1 MTVMFKEVTLTGTP
15 YERGLQYGQSCKEEI
30 AVSVRNYQ
38 ALFALRKK
46 LTWEQA
52 QRLSRRYLP
61 AIRALGDDYIDEMQG
76 IADGAGITFDEV
88 LAINARTELLHTSLS
103 ADDLVQE
110 CTAFAAMA
118 PATKNGTVLAGQ
130 TWDFTLLQRQA
141 VVIVRIPGDGT
152 RPGLLFFPEAGM
164 IGGKGMNSAGLS
176 LTLNALRAKEHGSGL
191 PVHFRMRRILECATL
206 HQAYEQA
213 VRGTMPSA
221 ANLMMTHRD
230 GIALDV
236 ELDPSGVDVLLPQRG
251 VLVHTNHFIG
261 PKMSLTHDH
270 AGSGSTYIRLQRAQ
284 QLFCEKQELTL
295 EDAQAAFRDHK
306 GYPTSICAHPVNP
319 ATPVTVDQ
327 NATNFGLVMDLT
339 HLEAWLAWGN
349 PCENPFV
356 KISV

>member
-1 MTVMFKEVTLTGTP
+1 MMFKEVTLTGTP
-15 YERGLQYGQSCKEEI
+15 YERGLKYGQTCKEEI
-30 AVSVRNYQ
+30 AISVCNYRD
-38 ALFALRKK
+38 LFALRKK

-52 QRLSRRYLP
+52 QQLSRRYLP
-61 AIRALGDDYIDEMQG
+61 AIRALDEAYIDEMQG

-88 LAINARTELLHTSLS
+88 LTINARTELLHTGLS

-118 PATKNGTVLAGQ
+118 PTTKDDVVLAGQ

-141 VVIVRIPGDGT
+141 VVIVRIPAEGN

-176 LTLNALRAKEHGSGL
+176 LTLNALRTKEHGEGL
-191 PVHFRMRRILECATL
+191 PVHIRMRRILECTTL
-206 HQAYEQA
+206 NQAYEHA
-213 VRGTMPSA
+213 VRGAMPSA
-221 ANLMMTHRD
+221 ANLMMTHKD
-230 GIALDV
+230 GVALNV
-236 ELDPSGVDVLLPQRG
+236 ELDPSAIDVLLPQQG
-251 VLVHTNHFIG
+251 VLVHTNHFLG
-261 PKMSLTHDH
+261 PKNLITHDH

-284 QLFCEKQELTL
+284 QLFCDKHDLTM
-295 EDAQAAFRDHK
+295 EDAQSAFRDHK

-319 ATPVTVDQ
+319 ATPVTITQ

-339 HLEAWLAWGN
+339 HLEVWLAWGN

-356 KISV
+356 KITV

>member
-1 MTVMFKEVTLTGTP
+1 MMFKEVTLIGTP
-15 YERGLQYGQSCKEEI
+15 YERGLQYGKVCKDEI
-30 AVSVRNYQ
+30 AISVRNYRD
-38 ALFALRKK
+38 LFALRKN

-52 QRLSRRYLP
+52 QQLSRRYLP
-61 AIRALGDDYIDEMQG
+61 AIRALDEAYVEEMQG
-76 IADGAGITFDEV
+76 IADGAGIAFDEV
-88 LAINARTELLHTSLS
+88 LAINARTELLHTGLS

-118 PATKNGTVLAGQ
+118 PATKDGVVLTGQ

-141 VVIVRIPGDGT
+141 VVIVRIPAEGN

-176 LTLNALRAKEHGSGL
+176 LTLNALRTKEHGEGL
-191 PVHFRMRRILECATL
+191 PVHIRMRRILECTTL
-206 HQAYEQA
+206 NQAYEHA
-213 VRGTMPSA
+213 VRGAMPSA
-221 ANLMMTHRD
+221 ANLMMTHKD
-230 GIALDV
+230 GVALNV
-236 ELDPSGVDVLLPQRG
+236 ELDPSAIDVLLPQQG
-251 VLVHTNHFIG
+251 VLVHTNHFLG
-261 PKMSLTHDH
+261 PKNLLTHDH

-284 QLFCEKQELTL
+284 QLFCDKHGLTM

-319 ATPVTVDQ
+319 ATPVTITQ

-356 KISV
+356 KITV

>member
-1 MTVMFKEVTLTGTP
+1 MMFKEVTLTGTP
-15 YERGLQYGQSCKEEI
+15 YERGLKYGQTCKEEI
-30 AVSVRNYQ
+30 AISVRNYRD
-38 ALFALRKK
+38 LFALRKK

-52 QRLSRRYLP
+52 QQLSRRYLP
-61 AIRALGDDYIDEMQG
+61 AIRALDEAYIDEMQG

-88 LAINARTELLHTSLS
+88 LTINARTELLHTGLS

-118 PATKNGTVLAGQ
+118 PTTKDDVVLAGQ

-141 VVIVRIPGDGT
+141 VVIVRIPAEGN

-176 LTLNALRAKEHGSGL
+176 LTLNALRTKEHGEGL
-191 PVHFRMRRILECATL
+191 PVHIRMRRILECTTL
-206 HQAYEQA
+206 NQAYEHA
-213 VRGTMPSA
+213 VRGAMPSA
-221 ANLMMTHRD
+221 ANLMMTHKD
-230 GIALDV
+230 GVALNV
-236 ELDPSGVDVLLPQRG
+236 ELDPSAIDVLLPQQG
-251 VLVHTNHFIG
+251 VLVHTNHFFG
-261 PKMSLTHDH
+261 PKNLLTHDH
-270 AGSGSTYIRLQRAQ
+270 ADSGSTYIRLQRAQ
-284 QLFCEKQELTL
+284 QLFCDKHGLTM

-319 ATPVTVDQ
+319 ATPVTITQ

-339 HLEAWLAWGN
+339 HLEVWLAWGN

-356 KISV
+356 KITV

>member
-1 MTVMFKEVTLTGTP
+1 MMFKEVTLTGTP
-15 YERGLQYGQSCKEEI
+15 YERGLKYGQTCKEEI
-30 AVSVRNYQ
+30 AISVRNYRD
-38 ALFALRKK
+38 LFALRKK

-52 QRLSRRYLP
+52 QQLSRRYLP
-61 AIRALGDDYIDEMQG
+61 AIRALDEAYIDEMQG

-88 LAINARTELLHTSLS
+88 LTINARTELLHTGLS
-103 ADDLVQE
+103 ADDLMQE

-118 PATKNGTVLAGQ
+118 PTTKDDVVLAGQ

-141 VVIVRIPGDGT
+141 VVIVRIPAEGN

-176 LTLNALRAKEHGSGL
+176 LTLNALRTKERGEGL
-191 PVHFRMRRILECATL
+191 PVHIRMRRILECTTL
-206 HQAYEQA
+206 NQAYEHA
-213 VRGTMPSA
+213 VRGAMPSA
-221 ANLMMTHRD
+221 ANLMMTHKD
-230 GIALDV
+230 GVALNV
-236 ELDPSGVDVLLPQRG
+236 ELDPSAIDVLLPQQG
-251 VLVHTNHFIG
+251 VLVHTNHFLG
-261 PKMSLTHDH
+261 PKNLLIHDH

-284 QLFCEKQELTL
+284 QLFCDKHGLTM

-319 ATPVTVDQ
+319 ATPVTITQ

-339 HLEAWLAWGN
+339 HLEVWLAWGN

-356 KISV
+356 KITV

>member
-1 MTVMFKEVTLTGTP
+1 MMFKEVTLTGTP
-15 YERGLQYGQSCKEEI
+15 YERGLKYGQTCKEEI
-30 AVSVRNYQ
+30 AISVRNYRD
-38 ALFALRKK
+38 LFALRKN

-52 QRLSRRYLP
+52 QQLSRRYLP
-61 AIRALGDDYIDEMQG
+61 AIRALDEAYIDEMQG

-88 LAINARTELLHTSLS
+88 LTINARTELLHTGLS

-118 PATKNGTVLAGQ
+118 PTTKDDVVLAGQ

-141 VVIVRIPGDGT
+141 VVIVRIPAEGN

-176 LTLNALRAKEHGSGL
+176 LTLNALRTKEHGEGL
-191 PVHFRMRRILECATL
+191 PVHIRMRRILECTTL
-206 HQAYEQA
+206 NQAYEHA
-213 VRGTMPSA
+213 VRGAMPSA
-221 ANLMMTHRD
+221 ANLMMIHKD
-230 GIALDV
+230 GVALNV
-236 ELDPSGVDVLLPQRG
+236 ELDPSAIDVLLPQQG
-251 VLVHTNHFIG
+251 VLVHTNHFLG
-261 PKMSLTHDH
+261 PKNLLIHDH

-284 QLFCEKQELTL
+284 QLFCDKHGLTM

-319 ATPVTVDQ
+319 ATPVTITQ

-339 HLEAWLAWGN
+339 HLEVWLAWGN

-356 KISV
+356 KITV

>member
-1 MTVMFKEVTLTGTP
+1 MMFKEVTLTGTP
-15 YERGLQYGQSCKEEI
+15 YERGLKYGQTCKEEI
-30 AVSVRNYQ
+30 AISVRNYRD
-38 ALFALRKK
+38 LFALRKK

-52 QRLSRRYLP
+52 QQLSRRYLP
-61 AIRALGDDYIDEMQG
+61 AIRALDEAYIDEMQG

-88 LAINARTELLHTSLS
+88 LTINARTELLHTGLS
-103 ADDLVQE
+103 ADALMQE

-118 PATKNGTVLAGQ
+118 PTTKDDVVLAGQ

-141 VVIVRIPGDGT
+141 VVIVRIPAEGN

-176 LTLNALRAKEHGSGL
+176 LTLNALRTKEHGEGL
-191 PVHFRMRRILECATL
+191 PVHIRMRRILECKTL
-206 HQAYEQA
+206 NQAYEHA
-213 VRGTMPSA
+213 VRGAMPSA
-221 ANLMMTHRD
+221 ANLMMTHKD
-230 GIALDV
+230 GVALNV
-236 ELDPSGVDVLLPQRG
+236 ELDPSAIDVLLPQQG
-251 VLVHTNHFIG
+251 VLVHTNHFLG
-261 PKMSLTHDH
+261 PKNLLTHDH

-284 QLFCEKQELTL
+284 QLFCDKHGLTM

-319 ATPVTVDQ
+319 ATPVTITQ

-339 HLEAWLAWGN
+339 HLEVWLAWGN

-356 KISV
+356 KITV

>member
-1 MTVMFKEVTLTGTP
+1 MMFKEVTLTGTP
-15 YERGLQYGQSCKEEI
+15 YERGLKYGQTCKEEI
-30 AVSVRNYQ
+30 AISVRNYRN
-38 ALFALRKK
+38 LFALRKK

-52 QRLSRRYLP
+52 QQLSRRYLP
-61 AIRALGDDYIDEMQG
+61 AIRALDEAYIDEMQG
-76 IADGAGITFDEV
+76 MADGAGITFDEV
-88 LAINARTELLHTSLS
+88 LTINARTELLHTGLS

-118 PATKNGTVLAGQ
+118 PTTKDDVVLAGQ

-141 VVIVRIPGDGT
+141 VVIVRIPAEGN

-176 LTLNALRAKEHGSGL
+176 LTLNALRTKEHGEGL
-191 PVHFRMRRILECATL
+191 PVHIRMRRILECTTL
-206 HQAYEQA
+206 NQAYEQA
-213 VRGTMPSA
+213 VRGAMPSA
-221 ANLMMTHRD
+221 ANLMMTHKD
-230 GIALDV
+230 GVALNV
-236 ELDPSGVDVLLPQRG
+236 ELDPSAIDVLLPQQG
-251 VLVHTNHFIG
+251 VLVHTNHFLG
-261 PKMSLTHDH
+261 PKNLIIHDH

-284 QLFCEKQELTL
+284 QLFCDKHGLTM

-319 ATPVTVDQ
+319 ATPVTITQ

-339 HLEAWLAWGN
+339 HLEVWLAWGN

-356 KISV
+356 KITV